1 MADRGLDR
9 YLVKSLL
16 HAATI
21 LQAFQSPGELLRL
34 RDVVERTGFGKVMCF
49 RLLHTLHHCG
59 LVEKIDERH
68 YRLMA
73 VIRPRRRFRIGY
85 ASQGQDSSF
94 PREVHASLVR
104 AAERERLELIVVDNR
119 YLPKVAL
126 RNAQHLIKENVDL
139 VIEFQTD
146 EAVAPAIASKYL
158 EAGIPLIAIDIP
170 HPGATYFG
178 ANNYQAGLLGGRYLG
193 QYAHACWNGQV
204 DEVLILELARA
215 GALVGARSKGIVA
228 GLKETLH
235 LGDAVRVISLDGDGQ
250 FKASFEKVRRYIRMS
265 KARHVL
271 VGAANDPSAL
281 GAVRAFQ
288 ETGRDA
294 TCAVVGQNAE
304 PDARKEL
311 RSGADAARRVGRVFS
326 RALRVGSGPARARH
340 SFEKGRAPGRL
351 HTPSDHHCRERRP
364 LLSERFAGRHGER
377 SRGGDWQVVSR
388 GETTSRALMSLPL
401 GIFHNAPLSL

>member
-1 MADRGLDR
+1 
-9 YLVKSLL
+9 
-16 HAATI
+16 
-21 LQAFQSPGELLRL
+21 
-34 RDVVERTGFGKVMCF
+34 
-49 RLLHTLHHCG
+49 
-59 LVEKIDERH
+59 
-68 YRLMA
+68 
-73 VIRPRRRFRIGY
+73 VIRPRKRFRIGY

-94 PREVHASLVR
+94 PREVHTGLLR

-119 YLPKVAL
+119 YQPKVAL
-126 RNAQHLIKENVDL
+126 RNAQHLIKEKVDL

-146 EAVAPAIASKYL
+146 EAIAPAIASKYL

-193 QYAHACWNGQV
+193 TYAHTCWNGQV

-228 GLKETLH
+228 GLKETIR
-235 LGDAVRVISLDGDGQ
+235 LGDSVRVISLDGDGQ
-250 FKASFEKVRRYIRMS
+250 FKASLEKVRRYVRMS

-288 ETGRDA
+288 ETGREG

-304 PDARKEL
+304 PDARLEL
-311 RSGADAARRVGRVFS
+311 RSARTPLVASVAYFPERYGSGLVRLALDILSRKAVPPAVFTRHQIITAENVDHFYPNDSLVGMASGPYDAAQGRPVMGTERAAFRQVKQRR
-326 RALRVGSGPARARH
+326 ARAGN
-340 SFEKGRAPGRL
+340 S
-351 HTPSDHHCRERRP
+351 
-364 LLSERFAGRHGER
+364 
-377 SRGGDWQVVSR
+377 
-388 GETTSRALMSLPL
+388 
-401 GIFHNAPLSL
+401 

>member
-1 MADRGLDR
+1 MPDRSHDR
-9 YLVKSLL
+9 YLVKSLV

-21 LQAFQSPGELLRL
+21 LQAFQTPGEDLRL
-34 RDVVERTGFGKVMCF
+34 RDVVERTGFGKGMCF

-59 LVEKIDERH
+59 FVEKIDEKH

-73 VIRPRRRFRIGY
+73 VIRPRQRFRIGY

-94 PREVHASLVR
+94 PREVHAGLLR

-119 YLPKVAL
+119 YQPKVAL
-126 RNAQHLIKENVDL
+126 RNAQHLIKEKVDL

-146 EAVAPAIASKYL
+146 EAVAPAIATKYL

-193 QYAHACWNGQV
+193 QYAQTCWNGQV

-228 GLKETLH
+228 GLKETIR
-235 LGDAVRVISLDGDGQ
+235 LGDSVRVVALDGDGQ
-250 FKASFEKVRRYIRMS
+250 FKASLEKVRRYIRMS

-288 ETGRDA
+288 ETGREA

-304 PDARKEL
+304 PDAREEL
-311 RSGADAARRVGRVFS
+311 RSARTPLVASVAYFPERYGAGLVRLALDILSKKAAPPAVFTRHQIITAENVDHFYPNDSLVGVASAPFDAAQS
-326 RALRVGSGPARARH
+326 RPAIGA
-340 SFEKGRAPGRL
+340 
-351 HTPSDHHCRERRP
+351 
-364 LLSERFAGRHGER
+364 ERFAFRDAKQR
-377 SRGGDWQVVSR
+377 
-388 GETTSRALMSLPL
+388 RAR
-401 GIFHNAPLSL
+401 